1 MARLGPHLP
10 AHSVLAGGAVVHPGD
25 LRPVPAQGLHQ
36 RAEMARQPPVRDRL
50 FLRPGELRG
59 GAHQRPVLAVDRAHV
74 LFRQRGGGGR
84 ARGRLRARHA
94 GEPVHALQEVLHHH
108 VPDPDDDC
116 ADRGRVQ
123 FLDDLHRQ
131 RPAQP
136 AAGAFSGAVRHRSAH
151 PLAVR
156 PGGGAARHHH
166 RRHLAVDLAD
176 LPDLPVR
183 LLGAAPPADR
193 RRPRHGRYPLADL
206 LARAATTAQARHR
219 DRGDHPLDGGAED
232 VRPGGTAHIRGAGH
246 LHADRC
252 LFPVGAGLG
261 VQQVQLRGG
270 RLGAAADH
278 VLRADLRRHLSPDPA
293 AQYGRGEGLNVAL
306 KAGLTPEQARARRVR
321 RERGRHTLRH
331 GILLAWTFFIA
342 FPIFWMVST
351 SFKDSGEWVA
361 WRPDWLP
368 ARPTLPNYAQIFAFR
383 SIDPSLSRQA
393 AEQAFSIWKG
403 LGDALLVC
411 TTAAL
416 LALLLGAALAYSISR
431 FQVGGR
437 YFRHTILTIRMIPP
451 IVVAIAFLT
460 YYALLTRYPTSAVLG
475 ARISLFDTYIG
486 LMLIYAATTLPFVI
500 WMMLPF
506 VDEVPYTFEHAA
518 RLLGAS
524 RITVIR
530 RIVLPLVASGMVVTF
545 LFVFSLSWA
554 EFLLALTLTHREVTT
569 LTVLLNKFQSA
580 SEGRLYGP
588 QAAIGTM
595 ITIPVVVLGILIQKH
610 LVKGFSF
617 GTIRK

>member
-1 MARLGPHLP
+1 
-10 AHSVLAGGAVVHPGD
+10 
-25 LRPVPAQGLHQ
+25 
-36 RAEMARQPPVRDRL
+36 
-50 FLRPGELRG
+50 
-59 GAHQRPVLAVDRAHV
+59 
-74 LFRQRGGGGR
+74 
-84 ARGRLRARHA
+84 
-94 GEPVHALQEVLHHH
+94 
-108 VPDPDDDC
+108 
-116 ADRGRVQ
+116 
-123 FLDDLHRQ
+123 
-131 RPAQP
+131 
-136 AAGAFSGAVRHRSAH
+136 
-151 PLAVR
+151 
-156 PGGGAARHHH
+156 
-166 RRHLAVDLAD
+166 
-176 LPDLPVR
+176 
-183 LLGAAPPADR
+183 
-193 RRPRHGRYPLADL
+193 
-206 LARAATTAQARHR
+206 
-219 DRGDHPLDGGAED
+219 
-232 VRPGGTAHIRGAGH
+232 
-246 LHADRC
+246 
-252 LFPVGAGLG
+252 
-261 VQQVQLRGG
+261 
-270 RLGAAADH
+270 
-278 VLRADLRRHLSPDPA
+278 
-293 AQYGRGEGLNVAL
+293 VAL

-321 RERGRHTLRH
+321 RERVRRTLRH

-361 WRPDWLP
+361 WPPHWLP
-368 ARPTLPNYAQIFAFR
+368 EAPTLHNYAQIFAFR

-451 IVVAIAFLT
+451 IVVAISVLI
-460 YYALLTRYPTSAVLG
+460 YYAIL
-475 ARISLFDTYIG
+475 
-486 LMLIYAATTLPFVI
+486 
-500 WMMLPF
+500 MMLTS
-506 VDEVPYTFEHAA
+506 VDEVPYTLAHAA
-518 RLLGAS
+518 RLMGAS

-545 LFVFSLSWA
+545 LFVFILNWA
-554 EFLLALTLTHREVTT
+554 EFLLALTLTHPEVTT